1 MDPLGPSL
9 AGRVWVGRKPREMSQ
24 VASQAIST
32 AVDYV
37 KAPLVYKGKVRELY
51 DLGEHFL
58 IVVTDRISAF
68 DYVLDPA
75 IPDKGNVLNS
85 LSAYWFEQTAAMQP
99 NHVVHTDVN
108 KLGDVITEPEL
119 LRNRIMV
126 TKKAERI
133 DIECVVRGYITG
145 NGWRQYQQKQSINGI
160 ELPAGLRK
168 NERFPQPIFT
178 PAAKNDV
185 GHDEDISFER
195 MEELVGKEIAAE
207 LRDRSIKLYEF
218 AHSYCA
224 ERGIVLADCKFE
236 FGIINGKVILIDE
249 IFTPDSSRFWATD
262 KYELDTEIDS
272 MDKEPVR
279 TYLLSTDWDKNS
291 KPDPLP
297 APVVEETTQRYL
309 EIYRRLTGTELR

>member
-1 MDPLGPSL
+1 MTALSQSL
-9 AGRVWVGRKPREMSQ
+9 
-24 VASQAIST
+24 ST
-32 AVDYV
+32 AAPYV
-37 KAPLVYKGKVRELY
+37 KAPLLYKGKVRELY

-75 IPDKGNVLNS
+75 VPEKGNVLNR
-85 LSAYWFEQTAAMQP
+85 LSAFWFEQTASIQT
-99 NHVVHTDVN
+99 NHVVHTDVD
-108 KLGDVITEPEL
+108 KLGELITEPEL

-126 TKKAERI
+126 TLKAERI

-145 NGWRQYQQKQSINGI
+145 GGWRQYQQTSAINGI
-160 ELPAGLRK
+160 ELPAGMRK

-185 GHDEDISFER
+185 GHDEDIPFER
-195 MEELVGKEIAAE
+195 MQELVGAELSEE

-218 AHSYCA
+218 AHAYCA
-224 ERGIVLADCKFE
+224 ERGIILADCKFE
-236 FGIINGKVILIDE
+236 FGLIDGKVILIDE
-249 IFTPDSSRFWATD
+249 IFTPDSSRFWAEGNFAYD
-262 KYELDTEIDS
+262 IEIDS

-279 TYLLSTDWDKNS
+279 TYLLGSDWDKNS

-297 APVVEETTQRYL
+297 EAVVEETTKRYQD
-309 EIYRRLTGTELR
+309 IYRRLTGAESY